1 MTDQQQQAAEIAPTS
16 PSTPNAP
23 QPPND
28 TTIMILA
35 AGSAIVVGIVVI
47 VLVVLVVISQ
57 TGTGSQINANSPT
70 GPYNTLARPVPIAA
84 TVYELL
90 PTYVGDFALID
101 VSGSLEAGYTAHYQS
116 SEGTLQISGRQAV
129 NVPAA
134 QYAVDLIRQARG
146 PASEAERII
155 SSDYGKSYYLDVKQ
169 NDVRFAWSRDR
180 WFFDVQTDSLET
192 LTAFMV
198 QFPY

>member
-1 MTDQQQQAAEIAPTS
+1 MTDQQQAVEAAPAST
-16 PSTPNAP
+16 STPKAP
-23 QPPND
+23 PPND

-35 AGSAIVVGIVVI
+35 AASAVVVGIVVI
-47 VLVVLVVISQ
+47 ALLVLVVVSQ
-57 TGTGSQINANSPT
+57 TGSKSEINANSPT
-70 GPYNTLARPVPIAA
+70 GPYNTLARPVPIAT

-90 PTYVGDFALID
+90 PTYVGDFTLTD
-101 VSGSLEAGYTAHYQS
+101 VSGSLEAGYTAHYQFS
-116 SEGTLQISGRQAV
+116 GQTLQISGRQAV

-155 SSDYGKSYYLDVKQ
+155 GSDYGKSYYLDVKP
-169 NDVRFAWSRDR
+169 NDVRFAWSRER
-180 WFFDVQTDSLET
+180 WFFDIQTDSLET

-198 QFPY
+198 QFQF